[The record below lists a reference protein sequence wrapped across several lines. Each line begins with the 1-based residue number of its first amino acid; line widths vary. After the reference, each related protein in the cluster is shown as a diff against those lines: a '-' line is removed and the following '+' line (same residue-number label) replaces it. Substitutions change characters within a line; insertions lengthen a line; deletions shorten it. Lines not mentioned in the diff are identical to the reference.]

1 MATITSLRTAA
12 ALEKKAHRL
21 FKVVDTVV
29 DKARSAIQQKTF
41 RLSSSPNQP
50 PSITSTYFDI
60 LPAELQVG
68 IFRYCSYNDLLNLR
82 LTSHA
87 FKNIIDVNE
96 SVIAREMLPLQ
107 DYAELSRH
115 FPPPRVPQLDKP
127 QYCLRYIHFLL
138 TRHITCH
145 ELAWFLAENAVNPI
159 IEKFQKREKRLAI
172 QSIQA
177 FLTPQLYL
185 AYAFIHYT
193 YIRLDAAR
201 ATMMIE

>member
-41 RLSSSPNQP
+41 RLSRYLQLSSYLKPSSMQAIFTQQP

-96 SVIAREMLPLQ
+96 SVIAREMRP
-107 DYAELSRH
+107 Y
-115 FPPPRVPQLDKP
+115 K
-127 QYCLRYIHFLL
+127 
-138 TRHITCH
+138 IT
-145 ELAWFLAENAVNPI
+145 
-159 IEKFQKREKRLAI
+159 
-172 QSIQA
+172 QS
-177 FLTPQLYL
+177 
-185 AYAFIHYT
+185 
-193 YIRLDAAR
+193 
-201 ATMMIE
+201 